1 MRVQLYAGFVRGTTW
16 YNYAEVGEL
25 VGGAL
30 KALDTPHKSTARIF
44 ANIARQSVTEFWDAT
59 GVEKLTPDDT
69 LFKNLPFVDTIKIAM
84 ENMKIVMGEDEPKIK
99 ENFFCATCD
108 RGARHPTVI
117 EESWAKLIKDGMM
130 DEIFTEK
137 MEDLEWTIELPRG
150 IEIPQRD
157 KGRNFKGG
165 TFKTLTVKHISTEE
179 QLDVAANPKYD
190 TEAKQAA
197 GGWDR
202 EIQAIEG
209 MDVRDFNIFLRRN
222 SDQPFTFQYMAHK
235 ADQDIMANSKPKIGI
250 DGTERMIKCRYC
262 QVPISGG
269 VDITNFFSYLSPEK
283 QSQEVK
289 TE

>member
-1 MRVQLYAGFVRGTTW
+1 M
-16 YNYAEVGEL
+16 
-25 VGGAL
+25 GGAL

-59 GVEKLTPDDT
+59 GVEKLTPDDN

-84 ENMKIVMGEDEPKIK
+84 ENMKIVMEEDEPTIK
-99 ENFFCATCD
+99 ENFFCATCE

-117 EESWAKLIKDGMM
+117 EESWAKLIKEGMM

-137 MEDLEWTIELPRG
+137 KEDLEWTVELPRG
-150 IEIPQRD
+150 IEIPARD
-157 KGRNFKGG
+157 KGRSFKGG
-165 TFKTLTVKHISTEE
+165 TFNTLTVHHISTEE

-202 EIQAIEG
+202 EIQAIDG

-222 SDQPFTFQYMAHK
+222 SDQPFTFQYMLHK
-235 ADQDIMANSKPKIGI
+235 QDQDTLANSKPKIGI
-250 DGTERMIKCRYC
+250 DGSERMIKCHYC
-262 QVPISGG
+262 QVPINGG

-283 QSQEVK
+283 KSQESNK
-289 TE
+289 DPKGT